1 MSARPRSCSASAS
14 TSGDHV
20 AVFLIFGNDGENE
33 SFQPQNEFKLEPWV
47 NIKIVGIDMSIN
59 KAVLY
64 LVLASA
70 ATVGDDAL
78 DLASGW
84 RRSRTASRPRSS
96 SPTT

>member
-1 MSARPRSCSASAS
+1 MI
-14 TSGDHV
+14 V

-33 SFQPQNEFKLEPWV
+33 SFQPQNEFKLEPWIY
-47 NIKIVGIDMSIN
+47 IKIAGIDMSIN

-70 ATVGDDAL
+70 LTCVADGLHREAH
-78 DLASGW
+78 G
-84 RRSRTASRPRSS
+84 RRSRTGRRPRSS

>member
-1 MSARPRSCSASAS
+1 ML
-14 TSGDHV
+14 
-20 AVFLIFGNDGENE
+20 LIFGSSGKNE

-47 NIKIVGIDMSIN
+47 SIHIAGIDISIN

-70 ATVGDDAL
+70 LTIVTMVWISAGC
-78 DLASGW
+78 
-84 RRSRTASRPRSS
+84 RRSRTGCRPRSR